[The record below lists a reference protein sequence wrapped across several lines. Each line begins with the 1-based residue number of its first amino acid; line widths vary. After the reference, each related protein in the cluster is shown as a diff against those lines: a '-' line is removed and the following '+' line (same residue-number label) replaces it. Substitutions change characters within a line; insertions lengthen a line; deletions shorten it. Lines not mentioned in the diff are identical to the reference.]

1 VTGTDTPPSARRD
14 LRADT
19 LAIAPMALAGAV
31 WGLTYLLAGVPR
43 AAVWPWGYTLLA
55 GFNLWLFQRSRWE
68 RALDIQLLASLL
80 IPWLLML
87 DLGGFAASGAV
98 MLWSLLAPIG
108 ALLAYGP
115 RRAVGWFAAYGVLGA
130 VAAVLE
136 GDLTATAGTMP
147 AGWVAA
153 FFFMNVIGVTF
164 MAWLV
169 TARFAA
175 QRAELVERERRAR
188 LEAETATEA
197 KSAFVAN
204 MSHELRT
211 PMNAVI
217 GMSDLLATTAL
228 DEEQTEYVHAVQAS
242 AELLLTTIND
252 VLDFS
257 KIEAGRFEIAPELV
271 ELRQLVETTLDI
283 VAPLASQKRLDL
295 VHHVADEVP
304 ATLTTDGH
312 RVRQVLVNLLT
323 NGVKFTDEGEVALL
337 VSRVAGDDGGP
348 SRVVFEVRDSGIG
361 IPEEARARL
370 FRAFSQVDAS
380 TTRRYGGTGLGLAIS
395 RTIVEQLG
403 GTIEVDSRPGHG
415 SCFTFWLPIDPAA
428 EALEPPETSTPLAG
442 RTVLVVDPNPTEAR
456 QLADLVRSFGMTP
469 IVASSIDEALA
480 ALERIEGDVEVAL
493 LDDRLA
499 HDGGSRLLRRLQR
512 PGRAAPVGVVV
523 VRQLGARDEGL
534 RVDGAEVVTRP
545 VKASSLLDA
554 LATALAPTD
563 GPSTPPAAAVTAAG
577 PNGAFAVDH
586 PLRIL
591 VAEDNPTNQRL
602 MVRLLERLGYR
613 PVVVGDGAAAVDAVS
628 SGAFDVVLMDVQM
641 PEVDGLAATRRIRA
655 GHGPQP
661 RIVAVTANAAAE
673 DRVACEAAGMDDHIA
688 KPVRPEALTAAL
700 AAAHAALPPRDTSPV
715 PAPTP
720 DPATPAPGGG
730 AVGIDPGPGPELGRL
745 DPAALERLVDLSG
758 DRAFVRELLAEF
770 RRELPDL
777 LAAIATAC
785 SEDLADARR
794 HAHSLKSAAA
804 SIGAAA
810 LSAQA
815 AKVEVAAK
823 AGDLGTVE
831 ALLPELERAAAA
843 ADAAVEDA
851 VEDLDDW

>member
-1 VTGTDTPPSARRD
+1 
-14 LRADT
+14 
-19 LAIAPMALAGAV
+19 
-31 WGLTYLLAGVPR
+31 
-43 AAVWPWGYTLLA
+43 
-55 GFNLWLFQRSRWE
+55 
-68 RALDIQLLASLL
+68 
-80 IPWLLML
+80 
-87 DLGGFAASGAV
+87 
-98 MLWSLLAPIG
+98 
-108 ALLAYGP
+108 
-115 RRAVGWFAAYGVLGA
+115 
-130 VAAVLE
+130 
-136 GDLTATAGTMP
+136 
-147 AGWVAA
+147 
-153 FFFMNVIGVTF
+153 
-164 MAWLV
+164 
-169 TARFAA
+169 
-175 QRAELVERERRAR
+175 
-188 LEAETATEA
+188 
-197 KSAFVAN
+197 
-204 MSHELRT
+204 
-211 PMNAVI
+211 
-217 GMSDLLATTAL
+217 MSDLLATTDL

-257 KIEAGRFEIAPELV
+257 KIEAGRFEIAPEMV

-295 VHHVADEVP
+295 VHHVADDVP

-337 VSRVAGDDGGP
+337 VSRVAGDDGSP
-348 SRVVFEVRDSGIG
+348 PRVVFEVRDSGIG
-361 IPEEARARL
+361 IPEEARVRL

-380 TTRRYGGTGLGLAIS
+380 TTRRHGGTGLGLAIS

-403 GTIEVDSRPGHG
+403 GTIEVDSRPGRG

-428 EALEPPETSTPLAG
+428 QAPEPPATSTPFTG
-442 RTVLVVDPNPTEAR
+442 RTVLVADRNRTEAR

-469 IVASSIDEALA
+469 IVAGSIDEASA
-480 ALERIEGDVEVAL
+480 ALERVAGKVEVAV

-499 HDGGSRLLRRLQR
+499 DDGCRRLLRGLDQ
-512 PGRAAPVGVVV
+512 PGRGAPVGVVV
-523 VRQLGARDEGL
+523 VRQLGARDDGL

-563 GPSTPPAAAVTAAG
+563 EAPSTPLAASATAAG
-577 PNGAFAVDH
+577 LDVAFAASH

-613 PVVVGDGAAAVDAVS
+613 PDVVGDGAAAIDAVG

-655 GHGPQP
+655 ERGPQP
-661 RIVAVTANAAAE
+661 RIVAVTANATAE
-673 DRVACEAAGMDDHIA
+673 DRAACEAAGMDDHVA

-700 AAAHAALPPRDTSPV
+700 TAAHSARPPRDTAPV
-715 PAPTP
+715 AAPVAAADAAPVTAPHAPVAAADAAPVTAPHAAPLP
-720 DPATPAPGGG
+720 DP
-730 AVGIDPGPGPELGRL
+730 ERGRL
-745 DPAALERLVDLSG
+745 DPAALERLVELSG
-758 DRAFVRELLAEF
+758 DRDFVRDLLAEF

-777 LAAIATAC
+777 LAAIATAR
-785 SEDLADARR
+785 SEDLADAHR

-804 SIGAAA
+804 SIGADA

-815 AKVEVAAK
+815 AKVEAAAK
-823 AGDLGTVE
+823 AGDRGAVA

-843 ADAAVEDA
+843 ADAAVED
-851 VEDLDDW
+851 LDDW

>member
-1 VTGTDTPPSARRD
+1 VTGDDTPPSARRD

-136 GDLTATAGTMP
+136 GNLTATAGTMP

-169 TARFAA
+169 TARFAG

-217 GMSDLLATTAL
+217 GMSDLLATTDL
-228 DEEQTEYVHAVQAS
+228 DEEQIEYVHAVQAS

-257 KIEAGRFEIAPELV
+257 KIEAGRFEITPELV

-370 FRAFSQVDAS
+370 FRAFSQVDTSA
-380 TTRRYGGTGLGLAIS
+380 TRRYGGTGLGLAIS

-428 EALEPPETSTPLAG
+428 EALEPPETSTPFAG
-442 RTVLVVDPNPTEAR
+442 RTVLVADHNPTEAR

-499 HDGGSRLLRRLQR
+499 HDGCRRLLRRLER
-512 PGRAAPVGVVV
+512 PGRAAPVGIVV

-534 RVDGAEVVTRP
+534 RVDRAEVVTRP

-563 GPSTPPAAAVTAAG
+563 HRPSTPLAASVTAAG
-577 PNGAFAVDH
+577 PDVAFAGDH
-586 PLRIL
+586 PLSIL

-655 GHGPQP
+655 GRGRQP

-673 DRVACEAAGMDDHIA
+673 DRAACQAAGMDDHIA

-700 AAAHAALPPRDTSPV
+700 AAAHAAIPPGDTAPV
-715 PAPTP
+715 AAPTP
-720 DPATPAPGGG
+720 DPAAPAPGG
-730 AVGIDPGPGPELGRL
+730 AAAGIDPGPDPELGRL

-823 AGDLGTVE
+823 AGDLGAVE

-843 ADAAVEDA
+843 ADAAVED
-851 VEDLDDW
+851 LDDW

>member
-1 VTGTDTPPSARRD
+1 VTGNGTPPPSERLD

-19 LAIAPMALAGAV
+19 LAIVPMALAGAV
-31 WGLTYLLAGVPR
+31 WGLAYLLAGVPR

-55 GFNLWLFQRSRWE
+55 GFNLWLFRRSTWE

-115 RRAVGWFAAYGVLGA
+115 RRAVGWFAAYGVLGV

-136 GDLTATAGTMP
+136 GTRTAAAGTMP
-147 AGWVAA
+147 DGWIAA

-169 TARFAA
+169 TARFAG
-175 QRAELVERERRAR
+175 QRADLVERERTAR

-217 GMSDLLATTAL
+217 GMSDLLATTSL

-242 AELLLTTIND
+242 AELLLSTIND

-257 KIEAGRFEIAPELV
+257 KIEAGRFEIAPELID
-271 ELRQLVETTLDI
+271 LRQLIETTLDI

-304 ATLTTDGH
+304 ATLTTDSH

-323 NGVKFTDEGEVALL
+323 NGVKFTDDGEVALL
-337 VSRVAGDDGGP
+337 VSRAAIDDRGP

-361 IPEEARARL
+361 IGEEVRTRL
-370 FRAFSQVDAS
+370 FQAFSQVDAS

-403 GTIEVDSRPGHG
+403 GTIEVDSEPGRG
-415 SCFTFWLPIDPAA
+415 SCFTFWLPIDAAA
-428 EALEPPETSTPLAG
+428 EDPAPPATSTLFAG
-442 RTVLVVDPNPTEAR
+442 RTVLVADRNPTEAR
-456 QLADLVRSFGMTP
+456 QLTDLVRSFGMIP
-469 IVASSIDEALA
+469 IVAASIDEALA
-480 ALERIEGDVEVAL
+480 ALERDDVDIDVAL
-493 LDDRLA
+493 LDDRLE
-499 HDGGSRLLRRLQR
+499 HDGGTRLLRRLDQL
-512 PGRAAPVGVVV
+512 GRAAPVGVVV
-523 VRQLGARDEGL
+523 VRQLGTRDEGL
-534 RVDGAEVVTRP
+534 RADEAEVVTRP

-554 LATALAPTD
+554 LATVLAPTD
-563 GPSTPPAAAVTAAG
+563 ERPSVPLDGYPAAAAPDV
-577 PNGAFAVDH
+577 AFAATH
-586 PLRIL
+586 PLHIL

-613 PVVVGDGAAAVDAVS
+613 PVVVGDGAAAIEAVGG
-628 SGAFDVVLMDVQM
+628 GAFDVVLMDVQM
-641 PEVDGLAATRRIRA
+641 PEVDGLTATRRIRA
-655 GHGPQP
+655 GRGPQP

-673 DRVACEAAGMDDHIA
+673 DRAACEAAGMDDHVA
-688 KPVRPEALTAAL
+688 KPVRPEALAAAL
-700 AAAHAALPPRDTSPV
+700 AAAHAAIGPTDVGRIAAA
-715 PAPTP
+715 APDHPT
-720 DPATPAPGGG
+720 APAPGGPAS
-730 AVGIDPGPGPELGRL
+730 AVDPDPDPELGRL
-745 DPAALERLVDLSG
+745 DPAALERLVELSG
-758 DRAFVRELLAEF
+758 DRDFVRDLLAEF
-770 RRELPDL
+770 RDELPDL
-777 LAAIATAC
+777 LTAIRTAL
-785 SEDLADARR
+785 SGDLADARR

-804 SIGAAA
+804 NVGADA

-815 AKVEVAAK
+815 AKVEAAAK
-823 AGDLGTVE
+823 AGDLDAVE
-831 ALLPELERAAAA
+831 ALLPDLEGAAAA
-843 ADAAVEDA
+843 AAVA